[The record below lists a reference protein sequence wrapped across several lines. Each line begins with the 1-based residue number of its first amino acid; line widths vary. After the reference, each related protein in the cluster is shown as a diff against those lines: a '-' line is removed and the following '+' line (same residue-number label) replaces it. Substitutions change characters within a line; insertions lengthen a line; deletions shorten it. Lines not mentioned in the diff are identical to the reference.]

1 MPRRTRAPRN
11 PLLSLLTLLTVC
23 TAFAGAVVL
32 AAPSSAQTT
41 PNAVS
46 IQLVDA
52 PTSRKDDPR
61 AHIYIVDHLRP
72 GDRIV
77 RHVAI
82 GNGTDRA
89 LAMEVYAAG
98 ATIKDGQWAV
108 ADGRTANELA
118 SWTTVTP
125 GTLVVPARGTAQATV
140 TVTIPDDVVE
150 GERYAVVWTQPPS
163 SGGQVPVV
171 NRVGVRMYVSVGE
184 GSEPITDF
192 RIDNLVAARDGDG
205 RPVVRTTVT
214 NTGRRAIDLSGS
226 LELTDGPGS
235 LSAGPFPVDV
245 GTTLAPGE
253 SAPAQVRLDP
263 ELPNG
268 PWKATATITSGQE
281 TRKAQATISFP
292 SGAGVASDPVPAEA
306 VKRQRRIL
314 IPVAVALVLGL
325 LIAILVVARR
335 QRRDREPLPAT

>member
-171 NRVGVRMYVSVGE
+171 NRVGVRMYVSVG
-184 GSEPITDF
+184 
-192 RIDNLVAARDGDG
+192 DG

-325 LIAILVVARR
+325 LIAVLVVARR